1 MKKYLL
7 IIFILNFLN
16 NNIAIA
22 ENNTVFVDIE
32 FLIQN
37 STIGKNILKKLENKD
52 KENIQFLKVREQNI
66 RKAENELKKKQNIIS
81 KEEFDKEIN
90 LLKKQ
95 VADLKLEKN
104 NMVKDFTDFKN
115 KELSSVVKNINEV
128 IQNYMKKNSIDIVF
142 DKKNIYIGKNSSDI
156 TADILKNIEG
166 K

>member
-22 ENNTVFVDIE
+22 ENNTVFVDID

-37 STIGKNILKKLENKD
+37 STIGKNILEKLEKKD
-52 KENIQFLKVREQNI
+52 KENIQFLKDREQNI

-142 DKKNIYIGKNSSDI
+142 DKKNIYIGKKSSDI
-156 TADILKNIEG
+156 TADILKNIEN

>member
-22 ENNTVFVDIE
+22 ENNTVFVDID

-66 RKAENELKKKQNIIS
+66 RKAENELKKKTKHN
-81 KEEFDKEIN
+81 
-90 LLKKQ
+90 
-95 VADLKLEKN
+95 
-104 NMVKDFTDFKN
+104 FKRR
-115 KELSSVVKNINEV
+115 I
-128 IQNYMKKNSIDIVF
+128 
-142 DKKNIYIGKNSSDI
+142 
-156 TADILKNIEG
+156 
-166 K
+166 

>member
-22 ENNTVFVDIE
+22 ENNTVFVDID

-37 STIGKNILKKLENKD
+37 STIGKNILEKLEKKD
-52 KENIQFLKVREQNI
+52 KENIQFLKDREQNI

>member
-52 KENIQFLKVREQNI
+52 KENIQFLRDREQNI

>member
-22 ENNTVFVDIE
+22 ENNTVFVDID

>member
-1 MKKYLL
+1 MKKFLL